1 MVKTNQKTNKPKPI
15 LLMYLLLREHWFI
28 ILYKFNV
35 YSILTS
41 VCSYQTLVS
50 TYYHT
55 LDPLYPFHPPSF
67 PLITTILFPGFTCLL
82 LLGLFCPFGLLL
94 FVLYTSHKWN
104 NMVCFSIG
112 LISLSIILFRSIQVV
127 VNGRFYLFITE

>member
-112 LISLSIILFRSIQVV
+112 LISLSIILFRSIRVV

>member
-28 ILYKFNV
+28 ILYKFYV

-50 TYYHT
+50 IYYHT
-55 LDPLYPFHPPSF
+55 IDPLYPFHPPSF
-67 PLITTILFPGFTCLL
+67 PLITTILFPGFTCLF
-82 LLGLFCPFGLLL
+82 LLGLFCSFGLLL